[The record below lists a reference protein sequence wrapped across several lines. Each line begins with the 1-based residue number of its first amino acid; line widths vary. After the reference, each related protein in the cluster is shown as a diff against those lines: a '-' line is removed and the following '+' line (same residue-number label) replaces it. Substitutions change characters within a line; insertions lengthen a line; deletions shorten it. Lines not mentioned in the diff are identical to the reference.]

1 MQGQTIILDT
11 NIWVSYIIKRQ
22 LDQLVTAKYDYEL
35 TFLSCPELV
44 LELTEVLQRPRIR
57 DIIGENHYN
66 RFGDPIIQFHQYH
79 CLNYALPEK
88 LPQIY
93 VRELIPDKKD
103 LFLFDLAATYEAA
116 YLVTGDRA
124 LLGIQDRIPHVRIIS
139 LSEFKRATK
148 QK

>member
-1 MQGQTIILDT
+1 MQRQTIILDT

-22 LDQLVTAKYDYEL
+22 LDQLVTAKYDYAL

-44 LELTEVLQRPRIR
+44 LELTDILQRPKIR
-57 DIIGENHYN
+57 EIIGENHLQ
-66 RFGDPIIQFHQYH
+66 FIQFHQYH
-79 CLNYALPEK
+79 CLNHAIARRTVPDK

-103 LFLFDLAATYEAA
+103 IFLFDLAATYEAT
-116 YLVTGDRA
+116 YLVTGDRD
-124 LLGIQDRIPHVRIIS
+124 LLGIQDRILHVQIIS

-148 QK
+148 F

>member
-11 NIWVSYIIKRQ
+11 NIWISYIIKRQ

-35 TFLSCPELV
+35 IFLSCPELV
-44 LELTEVLQRPRIR
+44 LELTDVLQRPRIR
-57 DIIGENHYN
+57 DIIGENHLH
-66 RFGDPIIQFHQYH
+66 FIQFHQYH

-103 LFLFDLAATYEAA
+103 IFLFDLAATYEAA

-124 LLGIQDRIPHVRIIS
+124 LLGIQDRISHVRIIS